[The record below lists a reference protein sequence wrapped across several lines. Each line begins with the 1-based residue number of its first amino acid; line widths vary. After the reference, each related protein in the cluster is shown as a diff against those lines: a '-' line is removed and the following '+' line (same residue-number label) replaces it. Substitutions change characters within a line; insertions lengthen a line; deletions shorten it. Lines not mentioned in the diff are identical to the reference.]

1 MWLKQHQQLSSRI
14 GFGKV
19 EVEYL
24 TEFGEPKETRFATF
38 LSQWCSSHI
47 NSVIVITPIIGIEL
61 GKLNLHMCGEQW
73 PKGLTTLLSHLQPA
87 ICVCIPH

>member
-38 LSQWCSSHI
+38 LSQ
-47 NSVIVITPIIGIEL
+47 
-61 GKLNLHMCGEQW
+61 
-73 PKGLTTLLSHLQPA
+73 
-87 ICVCIPH
+87 

>member
-1 MWLKQHQQLSSRI
+1 MWLKQDQQLSSRI
-14 GFGKV
+14 GSGKV

-24 TEFGEPKETRFATF
+24 TEFGEPKETRFAMF
-38 LSQWCSSHI
+38 LPQRCSSHI
-47 NSVIVITPIIGIEL
+47 NSVVIITSILGVEL

-73 PKGLTTLLSHLQPA
+73 PNSLTTILSHRQPA